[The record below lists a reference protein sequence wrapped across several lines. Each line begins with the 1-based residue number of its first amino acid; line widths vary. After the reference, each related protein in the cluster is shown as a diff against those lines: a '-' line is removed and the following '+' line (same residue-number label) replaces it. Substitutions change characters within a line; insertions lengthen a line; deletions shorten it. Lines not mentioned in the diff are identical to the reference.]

1 MEGIGVNLIIR
12 ARVHV
17 TSSRLNPLM
26 LVEIGPE
33 NESIKTVP
41 IAADI
46 DLERQG
52 SDKRRNYVY
61 YKSYVRTEKQCLS
74 THE

>member
-1 MEGIGVNLIIR
+1 
-12 ARVHV
+12 
-17 TSSRLNPLM
+17 M